1 VIHPKHGPPCHPTGR
16 PILLLGAH
24 GQVGRALAPRLTALG
39 NVVALGRADADMSRP
54 ESLRAVVRATEPWL
68 VVHAAAYTAV
78 DAAEQDEATCLRVNA
93 EAPAVLAEESARL
106 GAPIIH
112 YSTNY
117 VFDGHLE
124 RPYREDDEPTPQGVY
139 GRSKLLGE
147 AATAA
152 NPAHLIL
159 RLAAVYASTGR
170 NFVLRIL
177 DLGREREELRVVE
190 DQLVAPT
197 PASAV
202 ADASV
207 GIVGGLLDGTNG
219 LRSGVYHL
227 TCSGSTSWYG
237 FAERI
242 LALDPRR
249 EEQRVQRLVPV
260 SSNEFAAAAP
270 RPLNGLLDCGR
281 AARELGVTLPDW
293 ESELERVMASLAN

>member
-1 VIHPKHGPPCHPTGR
+1 MTQR

-24 GQVGRALAPRLTALG
+24 GQVGSALAPRLETLG
-39 NVVALGRADADMSRP
+39 QVVAADRTRADLNDP
-54 ESLRAVVRATEPWL
+54 ESLRPIVRDLQPWL
-68 VVHAAAYTAV
+68 VVNAAAYTAV
-78 DAAEQDEATCLRVNA
+78 DAAEQDADACMRVNV
-93 EAPAVLAEESARL
+93 EAPAVLAEESARI

-117 VFDGHLE
+117 VFDGTLD
-124 RPYREDDEPTPQGVY
+124 RPYREEDEPSPLGVY
-139 GRSKLLGE
+139 ARSKLLGE
-147 AATAA
+147 AAVAA

-159 RLAAVYASTGR
+159 RLAAVYASAGR
-170 NFVLRIL
+170 NFMLRIL
-177 DLGREREELRVVE
+177 DLSREREELRVVE

-197 PASAV
+197 PASSV
-202 ADASV
+202 ADATV
-207 GIVGGLLDGTNG
+207 GIIGGLLDRTHE

-227 TCSGSTSWYG
+227 TCAGSTSWFG

-249 EEQRVQRLVPV
+249 EEQRVQRVVPV
-260 SSNEFAAAAP
+260 SSDEFVTPAR

-293 ESELERVMASLAN
+293 ETELERVLTGRVS

>member
-1 VIHPKHGPPCHPTGR
+1 MTGHGAAAR
-16 PILLLGAH
+16 PVLLLGAH
-24 GQVGRALAPRLTALG
+24 GQLGRDLERRLDALG
-39 NVVALGRADADMSRP
+39 AVVALDRSRANLEDP
-54 ESLRAVVRATEPWL
+54 ESLRPLVRRVAPWL
-68 VVHAAAYTAV
+68 VVNAAAYTAV
-78 DAAEQDEATCLRVNA
+78 DAAESDEATCMRVNA

-106 GAPIIH
+106 GAPLVH

-117 VFDGHLE
+117 VFDGLLD
-124 RPYREDDEPTPQGVY
+124 RPYREDDQPNPLNVY

-147 AATAA
+147 AAVAA
-152 NPAHLIL
+152 SPAHLIL

-170 NFVLRIL
+170 NFVRRIL
-177 DLGREREELRVVE
+177 DLSREREELRVVE

-202 ADASV
+202 AEATV
-207 GIVGGLLDGTNG
+207 GIIGGVLDETRE

-227 TCSGSTSWYG
+227 TCAGSTSWYR

-249 EEQRVQRLVPV
+249 EEHRVQRLVPV
-260 SSNEFAAAAP
+260 SSSEFPAAAE

-293 ESELERVMASLAN
+293 ESELERAMTGHATR

>member
-1 VIHPKHGPPCHPTGR
+1 MSPRASAR
-16 PILLLGAH
+16 PILLLGAR
-24 GQVGRALAPRLTALG
+24 GQVGQALARRLSTVG
-39 NVVALGRADADMSRP
+39 PVVALDRESADLARP
-54 ESLRAVVRATEPWL
+54 ESLRPVVRRLEPSL
-68 VVHAAAYTAV
+68 VVNAAAYTAV
-78 DAAEQDEATCLRVNA
+78 DAAETDERTCMLVNA
-93 EAPAVLAEESARL
+93 EAPGVLAEESARH

-117 VFDGHLE
+117 VFDGLLD
-124 RPYREDDEPTPQGVY
+124 RPYREDDAPAPAGVY

-147 AATAA
+147 AAVAA

-170 NFVLRIL
+170 NFMLRIL
-177 DLGREREELRVVE
+177 DLSREREELRVVE

-202 ADASV
+202 AAATV
-207 GIVGGLLDGTNG
+207 GIVEAVVDGMHQM
-219 LRSGVYHL
+219 RSGVYHL
-227 TCSGSTSWYG
+227 TCAGATSWYR

-260 SSNEFAAAAP
+260 SSDALAVAAK
-270 RPLNGLLDCGR
+270 RPLNGLLDCGL
-281 AARELGVTLPDW
+281 AARVLGITLPDW
-293 ESELERVMASLAN
+293 ESELERVMTDRATRH

>member
-1 VIHPKHGPPCHPTGR
+1 MTEC
-16 PILLLGAH
+16 PILLLGAN
-24 GQVGRALAPRLTALG
+24 GQLGRALAPRLAALG
-39 NVVALGRADADMSRP
+39 TVVALGRAEADLARP
-54 ESLRAVVRATEPWL
+54 ESLRAVVRGVNPRL
-68 VVHAAAYTAV
+68 VVNAAACTAV
-78 DAAEQDEATCLRVNA
+78 DAAETDESECMRVNA
-93 EAPAVLAEESARL
+93 GSPAVLADESARV

-117 VFDGHLE
+117 VFDGSLD
-124 RPYREDDEPTPQGVY
+124 RPYREADQPRPKGAY
-139 GRSKLLGE
+139 ARSKLLGE
-147 AATAA
+147 AAVAA
-152 NPAHLIL
+152 NPTHLIL

-170 NFVLRIL
+170 NFVRRIL
-177 DLGREREELRVVE
+177 DLSREREELRVVE

-202 ADASV
+202 ADATV
-207 GIVGGLLDGTNG
+207 GIVGGLLDGTHD
-219 LRSGVYHL
+219 LRRGVYHL

-249 EEQRVQRLVPV
+249 EEQRLQRLVPIT
-260 SSNEFAAAAP
+260 SNEFAAAAP

-281 AARELGVTLPDW
+281 AARELGISLPDW